1 MFAGIG
7 LAAGV
12 LAGLLGVGGGFLMVP
27 LQVMLAGV
35 KPLTANATSLAAIV
49 PISIVGAAVYYLAGA
64 GGHPA
69 VDLRFAGVLVLGGV
83 LGAYLGARLASRL
96 PGLLLARSMAVV
108 LVLVGLKELVLP

>member
-12 LAGLLGVGGGFLMVP
+12 LGGLLGVGGGFLMVP
-27 LQVMLAGV
+27 LQVMLVGV

-49 PISIVGAAVYYLAGA
+49 PISIVGAAVYYVAGA

-69 VDLRFAGVLVLGGV
+69 VDLRFAGVLVVGGV
-83 LGAYLGARLASRL
+83 LGAYVGARLASRL
-96 PGLLLARSMAVV
+96 PGLLLARSIAVV
-108 LVLVGLKELVLP
+108 LVVVGLKELVLP